1 MATEALE
8 IAKPEFRTANGIA
21 AADRK
26 KIAEALGI
34 VLADTYML
42 FIKTQ
47 GVHWNVTGPVF
58 MGVHKLTEEQ
68 YENMYEAIDALA
80 ERIRALGH
88 KAPASY
94 TKYGQLSSINDRD
107 EEQSV
112 AQMLKMLIADHET
125 AVLNM
130 RAATEWCEE
139 KNDYVTADMLTA
151 RMSWHEQA
159 VWMLKSLSA
168 EG

>member
-1 MATEALE
+1 MSTQTLD
-8 IAKPEFRTANGIA
+8 IAKPEFKTKTGIS

-58 MGVHKLTEEQ
+58 MGVHKLTEEH
-68 YENMYEAIDALA
+68 YENMYEAIDKLA

-94 TKYGQLSSINDRD
+94 TKYGKLSSISDTD
-107 EEQSV
+107 KEQSV
-112 AQMLKMLIADHET
+112 AQMLAMLIDDHET
-125 AVLNM
+125 AVANM
-130 RAATEWCEE
+130 RAAIGWCED
-139 KNDYVTADMLTA
+139 KNDYVTADMLTG
-151 RMSWHEQA
+151 RMSWHEEA
-159 VWMLKSLSA
+159 VWMLKALSA
-168 EG
+168 D

>member
-1 MATEALE
+1 MATQALN
-8 IAKPEFRTANGIA
+8 ITNPDFTTQNGIS

-26 KIAEALGI
+26 KIAEALGV

-47 GVHWNVTGPVF
+47 GVHWNVTGPTF

-68 YENMYEAIDALA
+68 YENMYEAIDGLA

-94 TKYGQLSSINDRD
+94 TKYGELSSIRD
-107 EEQSV
+107 KDEVQTV
-112 AQMLKMLIADHET
+112 QQMLDMLIADHET

-130 RAATEWCEE
+130 RAATEWCEA

-159 VWMLKSLSA
+159 VWMLKSMASN
-168 EG
+168 

>member
-1 MATEALE
+1 MATEALD
-8 IAKPEFRTANGIA
+8 IRKPNFLTSNGISKE
-21 AADRK
+21 DRK
-26 KIAEALGI
+26 KIADALGI

-47 GVHWNVTGPVF
+47 GVHWNVTGPTF

-68 YENMYEAIDALA
+68 YENMYEAIDELA

-94 TKYGQLSSINDRD
+94 TKYGELSSINDRD

-112 AQMLKMLIADHET
+112 ERMLKMLIADHET

-130 RAATEWCEE
+130 RAATEWCEK
-139 KNDYVTADMLTA
+139 KNDYVTADMLTE

-159 VWMLKSLSA
+159 VWMLKSLA
-168 EG
+168 ADE

>member
-1 MATEALE
+1 MGTQALE
-8 IAKPEFRTANGIA
+8 RSRPEFKTRTGITPK
-21 AADRK
+21 DRE

-68 YENMYEAIDALA
+68 YENMYEAIDKLA
-80 ERIRALGH
+80 ERIRALGQ

-94 TKYGQLSSINDRD
+94 TKYGKLSSIKDTD
-107 EEQSV
+107 KEQTLEH
-112 AQMLKMLIADHET
+112 MLEMLIDDHET
-125 AVLNM
+125 AVVNM
-130 RAATEWCEE
+130 RAAIEWCED

-159 VWMLKSLSA
+159 VWMLKSMSA
-168 EG
+168 E

>member
-1 MATEALE
+1 MATQALNVTNPDF
-8 IAKPEFRTANGIA
+8 KTKNGIS

-26 KIAEALGI
+26 KVAEALGV

-47 GVHWNVTGPVF
+47 GVHWNVTGPTF
-58 MGVHKLTEEQ
+58 MGVHTLTEEQ
-68 YENMYEAIDALA
+68 YENMYQAIDGLA

-94 TKYGQLSSINDRD
+94 TKYGELSSIRD
-107 EEQSV
+107 KDEVQTV
-112 AQMLKMLIADHET
+112 QQMLDMLIADHET

-159 VWMLKSLSA
+159 VWMLKSMASN
-168 EG
+168 

>member
-1 MATEALE
+1 MATQALNVTNPDF
-8 IAKPEFRTANGIA
+8 KTKNGISA
-21 AADRK
+21 VDRK
-26 KIAEALGI
+26 KVAEALGV

-47 GVHWNVTGPVF
+47 GVHWNVTGPTF
-58 MGVHKLTEEQ
+58 MGVHTLTEEQ
-68 YENMYEAIDALA
+68 YENMYQAIDGLA

-94 TKYGQLSSINDRD
+94 TKYGELSSIRD
-107 EEQSV
+107 KDEVQTV
-112 AQMLKMLIADHET
+112 QQMLDMLIADHET

-159 VWMLKSLSA
+159 VWMLKSMASN
-168 EG
+168 

>member
-1 MATEALE
+1 MATQALNVTNPDF
-8 IAKPEFRTANGIA
+8 KTKNGIS

-26 KIAEALGI
+26 KIAEALGV

-47 GVHWNVTGPVF
+47 GVHWNVTGPTF
-58 MGVHKLTEEQ
+58 MGVHTLTEEQ
-68 YENMYEAIDALA
+68 YENMYQAIDGLA

-94 TKYGQLSSINDRD
+94 TKYGELSSIRD
-107 EEQSV
+107 KDEVQTV
-112 AQMLKMLIADHET
+112 QQMLDMLIADHET

-130 RAATEWCEE
+130 RAATEWCEA

-159 VWMLKSLSA
+159 VWMLKSMASN
-168 EG
+168 

>member
-1 MATEALE
+1 MATQALNVTNPDF
-8 IAKPEFRTANGIA
+8 KTKNGISS
-21 AADRK
+21 ADRK
-26 KIAEALGI
+26 KVADALGV

-47 GVHWNVTGPVF
+47 GVHWNVTGPTF
-58 MGVHKLTEEQ
+58 MGVHTLTEEQ
-68 YENMYEAIDALA
+68 YENMYQAIDGLA

-94 TKYGQLSSINDRD
+94 TKYGELSSIRD
-107 EEQSV
+107 KDEVQTV
-112 AQMLKMLIADHET
+112 QQMLDMLIADHET

-159 VWMLKSLSA
+159 VWMLKSMASN
-168 EG
+168 

>member
-1 MATEALE
+1 MATQALNVTNPDF
-8 IAKPEFRTANGIA
+8 KTKNGIS

-26 KIAEALGI
+26 KVAEALGV

-47 GVHWNVTGPVF
+47 GVHWNVTGPTF
-58 MGVHKLTEEQ
+58 MGVHTLTEEQ
-68 YENMYEAIDALA
+68 YENMYQAIDGLA

-94 TKYGQLSSINDRD
+94 TKYGELSSIRD
-107 EEQSV
+107 KDEVQTV
-112 AQMLKMLIADHET
+112 QQMLDMLIADHET
-125 AVLNM
+125 VVLNM

-159 VWMLKSLSA
+159 VWMLKSMASN
-168 EG
+168 

>member
-1 MATEALE
+1 MATRALNVTNPDF
-8 IAKPEFRTANGIA
+8 KTKNGIS

-26 KIAEALGI
+26 KVAEALGV

-47 GVHWNVTGPVF
+47 GVHWNVTGPTF
-58 MGVHKLTEEQ
+58 MGVHTLTEEQ
-68 YENMYEAIDALA
+68 YENMYQAIDGLA

-94 TKYGQLSSINDRD
+94 TKYGELSSIRD
-107 EEQSV
+107 KDEVQTV
-112 AQMLKMLIADHET
+112 QQMLDMLIADHET

-159 VWMLKSLSA
+159 VWMLKSMASN
-168 EG
+168 